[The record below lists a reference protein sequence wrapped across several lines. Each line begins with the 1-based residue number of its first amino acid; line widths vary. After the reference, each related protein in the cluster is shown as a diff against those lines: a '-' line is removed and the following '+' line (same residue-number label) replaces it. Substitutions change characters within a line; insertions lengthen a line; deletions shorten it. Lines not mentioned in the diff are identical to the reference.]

1 MVRPDDQYLKT
12 IADNMMAIG
21 KGIEAIAKQ
30 LYFARRDDVIAPSDS
45 NDRPPSV
52 ATSDPGS

>member
-1 MVRPDDQYLKT
+1 VRPDDEYLKT

-30 LYFARRDDVIAPSDS
+30 LYFARRDDVHEPSDS
-45 NDRPPSV
+45 NDRPPSG
-52 ATSDPGS
+52 ATSDPAS